1 MTELNP
7 NLPYCGFR
15 NIDEL
20 NAHMQEQFA
29 ELIVIPNSWLPEK
42 YHDKVRGGRTCARLN
57 QILDKENGIT
67 EHVKEKAT
75 KARNIERLA
84 AQVAHLENTSEMDF
98 ALDYSD
104 NEIDEIRQHRAE
116 CALVGGMVSGGLID
130 ADDLLED

>member
-1 MTELNP
+1 MTQLDSSK
-7 NLPYCGFR
+7 PYCGMG
-15 NIDEL
+15 NIENL
-20 NAHMQEQFA
+20 NRYMEQQFA

-67 EHVKEKAT
+67 EHVKEKAI
-75 KARNIERLA
+75 KAANIEKMA
-84 AQVAHLENTSEMDF
+84 AQVAHLENTGEMDF

-104 NEIDEIRQHRAE
+104 NVCDDIKQHRAE
-116 CALVGGMVSGGLID
+116 CALVGGMISGGLID